1 MEINANP
8 YELPENALKSFEIN
22 DLRYMT
28 DEGISSNNAS
38 TLKLLRVLDDIDYRN
53 ITKTQI
59 TKIARSLRKLGLNIK
74 TTGKKEDLLNQIDKG
89 LFTKEAEKIDSR
101 STILNFKG
109 TYGKL
114 ITQGQRKGEIKAK
127 SVSEIMFRNLDKK
140 QFELWASLGVL
151 GDNLGD
157 KMIIGNYREQNEKG
171 EPMGYS
177 STEGRL
183 QNVGKSMI
191 KSCEWIDSIYSDSSQ
206 AKTWKKPRNVK
217 RGIVS
222 SVNRNICN
230 KNTKFIKG
238 IDAKPSCIN
247 PKTKDASFAP
257 LGHDRCPTCK
267 GLASKP
273 TWRFG
278 GSRVNAKFA
287 PCIVVRPNGTV
298 MMEPSKNRCA
308 ISGLRYPKIINIHT
322 QKIGGRHSMK
332 IDKKTSFYSGS
343 FSKVLYPLNPDVDGV
358 NDWVGVWVFHMNT
371 KQERKP
377 NYNPLVH
384 DIEIENVV
392 IEINHNING
401 RNHVGAV

>member
-1 MEINANP
+1 MEYNANP

-28 DEGISSNNAS
+28 EEGISHNNAS
-38 TLKLLRVLDDIDYRN
+38 TVKLLKVLEDIDHDN
-53 ITKTQI
+53 ITKSQVQ
-59 TKIARSLRKLGLNIK
+59 KVCRSLRKVGLNVKSTGKRDDLLSQLDKAIEEVSKVDFSTSILTFK
-74 TTGKKEDLLNQIDKG
+74 TTYGNLYLNDNPSKKIQKG
-89 LFTKEAEKIDSR
+89 QVKSSKIG
-101 STILNFKG
+101 L
-109 TYGKL
+109 
-114 ITQGQRKGEIKAK
+114 E
-127 SVSEIMFRNLDKK
+127 MFRNLDKQ

-151 GDNLGD
+151 GTNLGD
-157 KMIIGNYREQNEKG
+157 KMIVGLNG
-171 EPMGYS
+171 E
-177 STEGRL
+177 L

-191 KSCEWIDSIYSDSSQ
+191 KSSEWIDSIYSDSSQ

-238 IDAKPSCIN
+238 IDKKPSCIN
-247 PKTKDASFAP
+247 ATTKDASFAP
-257 LGHDRCPTCK
+257 LGHNRCPNCG

-298 MMEPSKNRCA
+298 MMEPAKNACP
-308 ISGLRYPKIINIHT
+308 ISNLRYPKIVNIHT

-343 FSKVLYPLNPDVDGV
+343 FSKVLYPINPDVDGH

-377 NYNPLVH
+377 NYNPLVNNIQT
-384 DIEIENVV
+384 DNVV
-392 IEINHNING
+392 NEISYALNVN
-401 RNHVGAV
+401 NHVGAV